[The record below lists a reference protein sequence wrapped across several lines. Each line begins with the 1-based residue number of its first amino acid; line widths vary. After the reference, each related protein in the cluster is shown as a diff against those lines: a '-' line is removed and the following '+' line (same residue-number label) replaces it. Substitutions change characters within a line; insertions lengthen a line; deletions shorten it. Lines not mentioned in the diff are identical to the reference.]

1 MEHPSRVFRRIEHV
15 VTREIAGEFLL
26 VPIKGR
32 LADLQ
37 QIFAVNEV
45 GRFIWEQLDGRR
57 DLAQLHAALLY
68 RFDVTPAQA
77 QADLGDFIRHLW
89 AAELLEEVSP

>member
-1 MEHPSRVFRRIEHV
+1 MVFRQIDHV
-15 VTREIAGEFLL
+15 VTREVAGEFLL
-26 VPIKGR
+26 VPVKGR

-57 DLAQLHAALLY
+57 DLAQLHAALLH
-68 RFDVTPAQA
+68 RFDVSPAQA
-77 QADLGDFIRHLW
+77 QADLGEFIHQLR